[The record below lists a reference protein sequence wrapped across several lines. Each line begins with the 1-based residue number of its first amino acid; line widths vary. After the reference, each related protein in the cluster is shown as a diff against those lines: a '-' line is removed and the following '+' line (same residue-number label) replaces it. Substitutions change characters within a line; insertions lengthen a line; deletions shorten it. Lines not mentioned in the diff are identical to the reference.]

1 MSAKCM
7 SLGVSKVLIS
17 GTVFNKKI
25 NNSSVDEAIKSKII
39 SMYNHNSFCCIN
51 NENISNIHLFD
62 EGLRLLESGLCILP
76 NNFICRL
83 NYFLR
88 KHLHQTCIS
97 DQRYSYT

>member
-1 MSAKCM
+1 M

-17 GTVFNKKI
+17 GIVFNNKI
-25 NNSSVDEAIKSKII
+25 ENSFVDEVMKSKII